1 MYLYFGTRKWPA
13 QGTSTVPIV
22 STHVPYCAVA
32 EENRGTATD
41 DVRRTIG
48 EVPTHESFASY
59 ARERTDGWTYTD
71 ADRKTS
77 RLHRG

>member
-1 MYLYFGTRKWPA
+1 MYLYFGNREPA
-13 QGTSTVPIV
+13 LCQLYRHTY
-22 STHVPYCAVA
+22 VPYCAVA

-41 DVRRTIG
+41 DVRRAIG
-48 EVPTHESFASY
+48 EVATHESFASY